1 MTTGPCAMQGP
12 SFSLPTRRYAGRSVN
27 RLWNLSLMFLIL
39 LVLLTLTLPPFVK
52 DALPT
57 ALMPIDRSLPGSR
70 VGVLTNAQG
79 TILKIDRTTYT
90 LAPLALIE
98 DKFGTPLML
107 SDLKFND
114 VEFDVQYWLGTNL
127 GPNHILQL
135 VVSFPE

>member
-1 MTTGPCAMQGP
+1 MTTGPCAMEDP

-27 RLWNLSLMFLIL
+27 RLWNLSLMFLIV

-52 DALPT
+52 DVLPT
-57 ALMPIDRSLPGSR
+57 ALMPINRSQPGSR
-70 VGVLTNAQG
+70 IGVLTHAQG
-79 TILKIDRTTYT
+79 AILKIDRTTYT
-90 LAPLALIE
+90 LVPLALIE

-107 SDLKFND
+107 SDLTCND
-114 VEFDVQYWLGTNL
+114 VEFDVQYWLGTDF

>member
-1 MTTGPCAMQGP
+1 MTIQPCAMEDQ
-12 SFSLPTRRYAGRSVN
+12 SFSLPTRHYAGRSVN

-57 ALMPIDRSLPGSR
+57 GLMPIDRSLPGSR
-70 VGVLTNAQG
+70 VGVLTHAQG
-79 TILKIDRTTYT
+79 TVLKIDRTTYT

-98 DKFGTPLML
+98 DKFGTPVML

-114 VEFDVQYWLGTNL
+114 VEFDVQYWLGTDL
-127 GPNHILQL
+127 GPNHIFQL
-135 VVSFPE
+135 VVNFPE